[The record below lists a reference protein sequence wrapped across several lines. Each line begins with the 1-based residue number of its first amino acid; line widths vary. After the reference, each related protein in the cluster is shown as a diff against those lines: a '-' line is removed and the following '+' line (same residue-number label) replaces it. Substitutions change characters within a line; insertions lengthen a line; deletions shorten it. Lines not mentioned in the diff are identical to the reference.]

1 MELETWTF
9 TVKVTVD
16 REARGGWTPD
26 DVLQEIAQVE
36 NVVSQL
42 EGVANVECQLNG
54 VVGNISDMEV
64 VEERLAG

>member
-1 MELETWTF
+1 VDF
-9 TVKVTVD
+9 HGVTID
-16 REARGGWTPD
+16 REAIGAWTPE

-42 EGVANVECQLNG
+42 EGVANVECQING
-54 VVGNISDMEV
+54 VAGNIGDMEV

>member
-1 MELETWTF
+1 MQLETWTF
-9 TVKVTVD
+9 TVKVTID

-36 NVVSQL
+36 NVVSQM

-54 VVGNISDMEV
+54 VVGNINDMEV